1 MIPWVGF
8 SGIADIFQEEG
19 FLVQMNSR
27 LKDGK
32 LLGRAIQVELPLTV
46 KKGICAVDPGKDKPY
61 FSGPMILLFS
71 GDVMKKLFKD
81 KPSEK

>member
-19 FLVQMNSR
+19 FLVQMISR

-32 LLGRAIQVELPLTV
+32 HLGRVIQAELLPTV
-46 KKGICAVDPGKDKPY
+46 KKEIYSADPGKDKPY
-61 FSGPMILLFS
+61 FSGLMILLFS
-71 GDVMKKLFKD
+71 GDVMKELFKD

>member
-1 MIPWVGF
+1 
-8 SGIADIFQEEG
+8 
-19 FLVQMNSR
+19 MNNR

-32 LLGRAIQVELPLTV
+32 HLGHAISVELPLTV
-46 KKGICAVDPGKDKPY
+46 KKGICSVDPGKDRPY
-61 FSGPMILLFS
+61 FSGLMIVLFS